1 MTNHILCEE
10 ETKSVLLPLHDIT
23 LLLFPMINRHKDLVS
38 ASLKHV
44 YNFCVKTDQNN
55 DAEIQ

>member
-1 MTNHILCEE
+1 MLCEE
-10 ETKSVLLPLHDIT
+10 ETKSVLLQLHDIT